1 MYVYIYSQ
9 LNVPTYIY
17 ICLYMRTHTHN
28 ITKIRG
34 LGYPWGALREPMSMA
49 LVLSAHPPRM
59 WFRHRSK
66 TTDRPKNTLEDEHAN
81 QILFIL
87 MLV

>member
-1 MYVYIYSQ
+1 MC
-9 LNVPTYIY
+9 LHTYIY
-17 ICLYMRTHTHN
+17 IYTYICMSIYAHTHSLEPISNN

-34 LGYPWGALREPMSMA
+34 LGYPWGALREPRSMA

-66 TTDRPKNTLEDEHAN
+66 TTDRPKNALEDE
-81 QILFIL
+81 QIRFCSY
-87 MLV
+87 